1 VAGRQPNR
9 SPSFDDDAVGHL
21 GALQAAS
28 RRIAANRSE
37 AEDLVQDAY
46 LQAFKAAGRFT
57 PGTNLRAWLRTIL
70 NNLAKNRRRDAS
82 RARVHA
88 NEYEVARAAASL
100 GSVHVTPEQQLLSAV
115 IAPRLRDALEG
126 MPKALRDAVW
136 LCDVEE
142 LSYAEIAQRM
152 RIPIGTVMSRISR
165 GRRLLHARL
174 VALEC
179 AGQK

>member
-1 VAGRQPNR
+1 MAGRQPNR
-9 SPSFDDDAVGHL
+9 SSSFDDEALEHL

-28 RRIAANRSE
+28 RRIAVNRSE

-88 NEYEVARAAASL
+88 NEYEVARAAGSL
-100 GSVHVTPEQQLLSAV
+100 GSIHVSPEQQLLSAV

-142 LSYAEIAQRM
+142 LTYVEIAQRI

-179 AGQK
+179 QGQK